1 MSVAA
6 FTQQL
11 LGVVHAEQI
20 RVKRHGCRSSI
31 SSMACRTVTLGTK
44 TVLFSPSLVFGDVG
58 LQWVLA
64 EPMFYRG
71 TAVCMSVACD
81 DGVYEWLVCKSAQAL
96 GATAAPTLRRPGLQ
110 SLQARL
116 VCSADLQ
123 RSSPRPSRLSA
134 LDFDENG
141 GRDCYECQDRC

>member
-1 MSVAA
+1 M
-6 FTQQL
+6 
-11 LGVVHAEQI
+11 
-20 RVKRHGCRSSI
+20 
-31 SSMACRTVTLGTK
+31 TLGTK
-44 TVLFSPSLVFGDVG
+44 TVLFSFSLVFGDVG
-58 LQWVLA
+58 FSGFLRNQCSIGARL
-64 EPMFYRG
+64 Y
-71 TAVCMSVACD
+71 VCPSQVTTGSISGSSVK
-81 DGVYEWLVCKSAQAL
+81 VHMKAL

-123 RSSPRPSRLSA
+123 RSPPRPSRLSA